1 MVIYQRIGCKFVTLN
16 ILSVDREIL
25 SLFIIDTEEV
35 FRPLG
40 NWSYMQADGCRKK
53 NSLQDLAQGWEI
65 QPQTEKIQK
74 MLKRLVLYKHK
85 KCIVGPLKVFFRGV

>member
-35 FRPLG
+35 FRPLSG
-40 NWSYMQADGCRKK
+40 K
-53 NSLQDLAQGWEI
+53 LE
-65 QPQTEKIQK
+65 
-74 MLKRLVLYKHK
+74 LYAGRW
-85 KCIVGPLKVFFRGV
+85 V